1 MAFVYIPIVQMRR
14 RTLREVKSFT
24 RAPPT
29 FRWFALVSSLK
40 ELDFLECQ
48 RLARITHSIH
58 TLVSDQSYGA
68 GV

>member
-14 RTLREVKSFT
+14 RTLREVKSFAQ
-24 RAPPT
+24 APPT

-48 RLARITHSIH
+48 HLARIRHSIH